1 VIRDIAAAKA
11 KVAPSGFLLF
21 NDYTFWSPTECMP
34 YGVVRAVNELC
45 LNDDWEFAYLAL
57 GNFGYMDV
65 ALRRRKRGLMSSI
78 MRRIFKRT

>member
-1 VIRDIAAAKA
+1 
-11 KVAPSGFLLF
+11 
-21 NDYTFWSPTECMP
+21 MP

-65 ALRRRKRGLMSSI
+65 ALRGRKRGLMSSI